1 MQGIPLSLLNNGQI
15 NDISGNSVNISA
27 LKEENDRALM
37 DLIKGLSNGE
47 TLLGKVLSST
57 EEAYTIKT
65 MDLGVT
71 INAKAENGVI
81 LDKGSTILFEV
92 NKLSD
97 SEVSLRPLN
106 VNTSSAVTAESAL
119 KAAGLPVN
127 NRSLELTVRNME
139 YGNPIDKRS
148 LVESYKD
155 VALNPQTP
163 VKYIVDLQKMQIPVT
178 PQNLEQYE
186 AYLNMKNVF
195 VEDFAEIAKSLADS
209 LTEETEV
216 IVAGEAESN
225 TTEPKEAAQK
235 VLNDLDTINR
245 FAKALD
251 DNSSM
256 PELSQALKELTAKFT
271 DEIVKPPVDSLQ
283 NQPTVTA
290 KESAPEMQS
299 EASFEKTTPL
309 PKDSETGNPKPSEFT
324 LKPEIPE
331 KLPEELKAGL
341 REVFEKAFTNTLTLN
356 EQELPD
362 KAKIKDLYERLY
374 TETKKISSALEEV
387 LPKDNPAAPKIT
399 LVNNNI
405 DFMNALNHFIPYVQ
419 IPFRGESGAR
429 AGELYVYRNR
439 TSKGIEGDE
448 VSAFLHLDM
457 DNLGPTDVYVKMR
470 GNNVNTEFTLASEES
485 LDFIEKNLDFLNK
498 RLSDKGYS
506 LTAEGHIKER
516 TKTPI
521 EEAFEQ
527 SISKVLVARTS
538 FDARI

>member
-1 MQGIPLSLLNNGQI
+1 MQGIPLSLLNNGRI
-15 NDISGNSVNISA
+15 ADVNSTNVDVSV
-27 LKEENDRALM
+27 LKEENERALL

-65 MDLGVT
+65 LDMGVT

-106 VNTSSAVTAESAL
+106 INTSSSVTAESAL
-119 KAAGLPVN
+119 KAAGLPLN

-148 LVESYKD
+148 LVESYRD
-155 VALNPQTP
+155 VALHPETP

-178 PQNLEQYE
+178 GENLEQYE

-195 VEDFAEIAKSLADS
+195 FEDLSEIAGTLADS
-209 LTEETEV
+209 LLNEGTV
-216 IVAGEAESN
+216 QSGEN
-225 TTEPKEAAQK
+225 GTDIQK
-235 VLNDLDTINR
+235 LLNSLDTVTK
-245 FAKALD
+245 FSEALD
-251 DNSSM
+251 SNSSM
-256 PELSQALKELTAKFT
+256 PELSEALKDFVAKFKESLPNDSHLPLNQTPNTDAQASETVPFKPALNEAEQNPAIRAQDMAFKPELT
-271 DEIVKPPVDSLQ
+271 D
-283 NQPTVTA
+283 
-290 KESAPEMQS
+290 
-299 EASFEKTTPL
+299 
-309 PKDSETGNPKPSEFT
+309 
-324 LKPEIPE
+324 
-331 KLPEELKAGL
+331 KLPEALKAGL
-341 REVFEKAFTNTLTLN
+341 REVFDKVFTNTLTLS
-356 EQELPD
+356 EQDLPD

-374 TETKKISSALEEV
+374 SETRKISGALEEV
-387 LPKDNPAAPKIT
+387 LPKDNPAAPKIA

-405 DFMNALNHFIPYVQ
+405 DFMNALNNFIPYVQ

-439 TSKGIEGDE
+439 SQKGIEGDE

-457 DNLGPTDVYVKMR
+457 DHLGPTDVYVKMK
-470 GNNVNTEFTLASEES
+470 GFNVNTEFTLADESS
-485 LDFIEKNLDFLNK
+485 LDFIEKNLDFLTK

-506 LTAEGHIKER
+506 LSAESHIKER

-521 EEAFEQ
+521 EEAFEN
-527 SISKVLVARTS
+527 SISKVLIAKTS

>member
-1 MQGIPLSLLNNGQI
+1 MQGIPLSLLNNGQVTDI
-15 NDISGNSVNISA
+15 NTSNVNVAA
-27 LKEENDRALM
+27 LKEENERALL

-65 MDLGVT
+65 LDLGVT
-71 INAKAENGVI
+71 IDAKAENGVI
-81 LDKGSTILFEV
+81 LEKGSTVLFEV

-106 VNTSSAVTAESAL
+106 INTSTSVTAESAL

-148 LVESYKD
+148 LVESYRD
-155 VALNPQTP
+155 VALNPETP
-163 VKYIVDLQKMQIPVT
+163 VKYVVDLQKMQIPVT

-195 VEDFAEIAKSLADS
+195 VEDFAEIAETLADS
-209 LTEETEV
+209 LVEDTALGE
-216 IVAGEAESN
+216 GEAQ
-225 TTEPKEAAQK
+225 EAAPK
-235 VLNDLDTINR
+235 LAANLDTINR
-245 FAKALD
+245 FAEALD
-251 DNSSM
+251 KNSSM
-256 PELSQALKELTAKFT
+256 PELSEALKELTAQFEEAVERHV
-271 DEIVKPPVDSLQ
+271 DSVKPQVQAPNQNPAQQANVANETVSERPV
-283 NQPTVTA
+283 NVPREPETVNR
-290 KESAPEMQS
+290 
-299 EASFEKTTPL
+299 
-309 PKDSETGNPKPSEFT
+309 NPI
-324 LKPEIPE
+324 EITVRADTPE
-331 KLPEELKAGL
+331 KLTADLKTSL
-341 REVFEKAFTNTLTLN
+341 REVFERVFTNNLTLS

-374 TETKKISSALEEV
+374 SETRKISSALEEV
-387 LPKDNPAAPKIT
+387 LPKDNPAAPKVT
-399 LVNNNI
+399 LINNNI
-405 DFMNALNHFIPYVQ
+405 DFMNALNNFIPYVQ

-439 TSKGIEGDE
+439 TSKSIEGDE

-457 DNLGPTDVYVKMR
+457 DYLGPTDVYVKMK
-470 GNNVNTEFTLASEES
+470 GSNVNTEFTLADEES
-485 LDFIEKNLDFLNK
+485 LDFIEKNMDFLTK
-498 RLSDKGYS
+498 RLSDKGYA
-506 LTAEGHIKER
+506 LKAEGHVKER

-527 SISKVLVARTS
+527 SISKVLIARTS